1 MLKNSWALFPVI
13 VFLSEGKRSQHKPN
27 RHGWKMLVPL
37 NKSVTIEGSC
47 ACREHNHTDQRYS
60 GGEQTPDTDFFCNND
75 GRGLGNFTRALS
87 SVAEVTLVRY
97 LWGLFCCFWCGY
109 CPVLCRPY
117 RWVSSSSGLS
127 FIRLSMGTIQPSLN
141 SPFSAT
147 FFSCISGC
155 TSITSRVGLSW

>member
-87 SVAEVTLVRY
+87 SVAEVTIRTITLGV
-97 LWGLFCCFWCGY
+97 LPINLKLCIFGWNF
-109 CPVLCRPY
+109 PVLPKWHFKEQRNVY
-117 RWVSSSSGLS
+117 VSSFIHSLWYSS
-127 FIRLSMGTIQPSLN
+127 
-141 SPFSAT
+141 
-147 FFSCISGC
+147 
-155 TSITSRVGLSW
+155 